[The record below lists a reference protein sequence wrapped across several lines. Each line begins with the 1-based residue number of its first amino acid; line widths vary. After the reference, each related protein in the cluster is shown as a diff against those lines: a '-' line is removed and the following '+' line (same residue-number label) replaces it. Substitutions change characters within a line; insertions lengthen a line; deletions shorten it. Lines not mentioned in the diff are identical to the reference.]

1 MNHLFP
7 RVFASTSQSSSRPRA
22 INKKFASSSSGGQ
35 SYALGSVRSDVV
47 ISNEKSGSGQL
58 LAAPPPSRQ
67 AVRPV
72 SRMGW
77 RRERRYGELDDEN
90 GSDDS
95 SDMIILQRGSVAVGE
110 DGWKGESKV

>member
-22 INKKFASSSSGGQ
+22 INKKFASSSSGAGG

-47 ISNEKSGSGQL
+47 ISNEKSAQL
-58 LAAPPPSRQ
+58 PAPPPPSRQ
-67 AVRPV
+67 TVRPV

-77 RRERRYGELDDEN
+77 RRERRYGELEDED

-110 DGWKGESKV
+110 DGWRGANKV